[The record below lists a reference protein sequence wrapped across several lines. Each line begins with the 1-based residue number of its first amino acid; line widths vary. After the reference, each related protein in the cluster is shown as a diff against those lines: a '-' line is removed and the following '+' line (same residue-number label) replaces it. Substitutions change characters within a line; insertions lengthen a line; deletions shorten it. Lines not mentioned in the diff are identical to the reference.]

1 MHAFPVQTKWRK
13 RRDTHHHLPSPSPL
27 SSAPPNLQ
35 IHISGFKPTYSER
48 CSFLILFFEKELL
61 LESEVAPELVVRL
74 FPQQWVLA
82 SRFNAN
88 AWAVLWPSLPG
99 EGLRRA
105 GGKLKA
111 FGQDSLV
118 LMSAYPLTHWIGWK
132 QCWFNHATNIYWAP
146 TMSQDLSRCWM

>member
-111 FGQDSLV
+111 FGQDSGFNVSLSFNPLNWLKTV
-118 LMSAYPLTHWIGWK
+118 LIQSCYKYL
-132 QCWFNHATNIYWAP
+132 
-146 TMSQDLSRCWM
+146 LSTYYEPRSL